1 MSQNIKVNHL
11 EASSEIAIELMKEK
25 YRENGWNEDLINS
38 IFYNEIDGVLVLKET
53 YQDQF
58 NDLYDFI
65 YNILDNI
72 KEKDG

>member
-1 MSQNIKVNHL
+1 MSDIIKVNHL

-25 YRENGWNEDLINS
+25 YRENGWEEDT
-38 IFYNEIDGVLVLKET
+38 IDKILYDETDGILTLKET

-65 YNILDNI
+65 WNILDNI